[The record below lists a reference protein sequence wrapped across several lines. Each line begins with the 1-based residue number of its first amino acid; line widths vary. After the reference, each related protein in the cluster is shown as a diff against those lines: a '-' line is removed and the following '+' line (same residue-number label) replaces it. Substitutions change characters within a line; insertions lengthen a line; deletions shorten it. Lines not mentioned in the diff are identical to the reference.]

1 MRGEELAGR
10 SPSHSL
16 RTHFPFHVRYQPV
29 GCLHRQLSVSSLQ
42 WADAVRVGQR
52 ERGNAMKRKGPSQSD
67 HMRAEY
73 TFDYTKAVRGKL
85 YRRLI
90 KEGANIA
97 VLEPDV
103 ANVFRDSAS
112 VNAALR
118 SLLEVSEATRRLT
131 VRSKRGPKKRVA
143 A

>member
-1 MRGEELAGR
+1 
-10 SPSHSL
+10 
-16 RTHFPFHVRYQPV
+16 
-29 GCLHRQLSVSSLQ
+29 
-42 WADAVRVGQR
+42 
-52 ERGNAMKRKGPSQSD
+52 MKRKGPSRSGD
-67 HMRAEY
+67 MRAEY
-73 TFDYTKAVRGKL
+73 TFDYTKAVRGKF

-90 KEGANIA
+90 KEGANVA

-131 VRSKRGPKKRVA
+131 IRSKRGSKKRVA